1 MYKVVHII
9 KLTCAYQ
16 LYKFENFGINKTV
29 EICYYSNTDLT
40 RKVTTVSVY
49 EHEQGSYKS
58 YRVARSVNG
67 KLRQK
72 YFPRSDDGLAA
83 AKELDKEWANEQAQ
97 AQMSFTG
104 MKARWRREPAA
115 AQPQP
120 AENGAGA
127 QSSNKVA

>member
-1 MYKVVHII
+1 M
-9 KLTCAYQ
+9 
-16 LYKFENFGINKTV
+16 
-29 EICYYSNTDLT
+29 
-40 RKVTTVSVY
+40 SVY

-83 AKELDKEWANEQAQ
+83 AKVLDQEWADEQAK
-97 AQMSFTG
+97 AQLSFTG

-115 AQPQP
+115 VQPQP
-120 AENGAGA
+120 AESGVGA

>member
-1 MYKVVHII
+1 M
-9 KLTCAYQ
+9 
-16 LYKFENFGINKTV
+16 
-29 EICYYSNTDLT
+29 
-40 RKVTTVSVY
+40 SVY

-83 AKELDKEWANEQAQ
+83 ARELDKEWADEQAR
-97 AQMSFTG
+97 AQLSFTG
-104 MKARWRREPAA
+104 MKARWRREPASV
-115 AQPQP
+115 QPQP
-120 AENGAGA
+120 AESGAGT